1 MTLDVFPD
9 PRVRRARAADRGEA
23 DPLVDGHHLQRLP
36 VVGDHGPAHPARLGR
51 HAVGAG
57 EPAGRHHPHH
67 LLDGQGQGAPTA
79 ITLAQ
84 LVRAYLLNSGSAAT
98 WRFRRG
104 PGPIPGVDPATE
116 LPFCTFILT
125 AETRPTRVA

>member
-9 PRVRRARAADRGEA
+9 PRADVKALLEAAKTARWSTATISTDVPDSGITVPHIQHAWDGTPSEQANRQVTTIRVTVWTPRGSVS
-23 DPLVDGHHLQRLP
+23 PG
-36 VVGDHGPAHPARLGR
+36 
-51 HAVGAG
+51 
-57 EPAGRHHPHH
+57 
-67 LLDGQGQGAPTA
+67 

-104 PGPIPGVDPATE
+104 AGPSHGADPKTG
-116 LPFCTFILT
+116 LPFCSFTLS